1 MFIQKT
7 THLGTAFKQYFKI
20 VPALTEE
27 LKCEAYR
34 IRHSV
39 YCEDLK
45 YEKLRQDQLESDEY
59 DTHALHLLIRN
70 TQQNRFI
77 GCVRIITPP
86 TDGSDWLLPF
96 EKTCANTLNRS
107 IIDPAKLPRKQIAE
121 VSRLAV
127 ISSFRRRKGEANSPV
142 SLTEDDFD
150 HSPAPRFPYIPL
162 GLYYGAVE
170 LARLHDI
177 KLLFILTEERLASH
191 FNKLGIKIE
200 FIGTPTKH
208 RGVRFPSMVDVSE
221 TVLSIRPIIRPLY
234 QTIAEDIKAGLEG
247 NDTSLIIADES
258 KPIPPIRHTASS

>member
-1 MFIQKT
+1 MFAQKI
-7 THLGTAFKQYFKI
+7 THLGTAFRQYFEI
-20 VPALTEE
+20 VPAFTEA
-27 LKCEAYR
+27 LQQEAYR
-34 IRHSV
+34 IRHAV
-39 YCEDLK
+39 YCEDLQF
-45 YEKLRQDQLESDEY
+45 EATRSDGFETDEY
-59 DTHALHLLIRN
+59 DAHSLHLLIRN
-70 TQQNRFI
+70 TQLDRLI
-77 GCVRIITPP
+77 GCVRVIIPP

-170 LARLHDI
+170 LARLHGV
-177 KLLFILTEERLASH
+177 KLLFILTEERLANH
-191 FNKLGIKIE
+191 FNKLGFEIQ
-200 FIGTPTKH
+200 FIGAPTEH
-208 RGVRFPSMVDVSE
+208 HGQRFPSMFSIDK
-221 TVLSIRPIIRPLY
+221 TIQNIRPAIYPLY

-247 NDTSLIIADES
+247 NDTSSIMADES
-258 KPIPPIRHTASS
+258 KSIPPIRHTTSS